1 MVRKSHIL
9 SLALALLSALPIF
22 GQNEIVCIGSKIVY
36 AANGQIGSTYEYLLE
51 QPEAGV
57 LTKTH
62 NDSILVE
69 WGFTKGTFQLGVRE
83 ISQFGCFGNWAH
95 LNVQVV
101 GDYAQFTRPVYNM
114 CGGSGVTVDFNKG
127 DFLAHSWVDPTV
139 PANGYITK
147 PGIYELMTIDR
158 NNCRLSSFIEVVQNQ
173 TLRVS
178 LGADTVIRTPGF
190 ILYANDIQDN
200 PAETVYTWSTGES
213 GVALT
218 SIMVDNHDMNQN
230 SQYWVRAELNGCV
243 MSDTIT
249 ILAYRSNPLP
259 ESFNIPNTFTPNE
272 DGDNDVWN
280 IFTLRNYPDCTVEVF
295 DRWGRRV
302 FTSTKGYSVPW
313 NGRDSM
319 GRRLPMEAYYY
330 IIHLNDGKA
339 KEPLVGTITIIR

>member
-36 AANGQIGSTYEYLLE
+36 AAKGQIGSTYEYLLE
-51 QPEAGV
+51 QPQAGI

-69 WGFTKGTFQLGVRE
+69 WGLSKGTFQLGVRE

-95 LNVQVV
+95 LNVEVV
-101 GDYAQFTRPVYNM
+101 GDYAQFTQPVYSM
-114 CGGSGVTVDFNKG
+114 CGGGGVTVDFNKEH
-127 DFLAHSWVDPTV
+127 FLAHSWVDPSV
-139 PANGYITK
+139 SANGYITI
-147 PGIYELMTIDR
+147 PGRYELITIDK

-178 LGADTVIRTPGF
+178 LGRDTMMCTPGF
-190 ILYANDIQDN
+190 TLHANTQGN
-200 PAETVYTWSTGES
+200 PSETVYTWSTGES
-213 GVALT
+213 GMSIT
-218 SIMVDNHDMNQN
+218 SITVNDHDMEKNN
-230 SQYWVRAELNGCV
+230 QYWVRAELNGCV
-243 MSDTIT
+243 VTDTINV
-249 ILAYRSNPLP
+249 LACVIRHTEDLQ
-259 ESFNIPNTFTPNE
+259 FPNTFTPND

-280 IFTLRNYPDCTVEVF
+280 IHMLRDYPDCVVEVF

-302 FTSTKGYSVPW
+302 FNSSRGYTTPW
-313 NGRDSM
+313 DGRDAQ
-319 GRRLPMEAYYY
+319 GRYLPMEAYYY

-339 KEPLVGTITIIR
+339 KEPLVGTITIIK